1 MASLLAPYGSKEA
14 LAVASDL
21 AAKIMALL
29 ERVAVS
35 VGNTD

>member
-1 MASLLAPYGSKEA
+1 MASILAAYGSQEV

-21 AAKIMALL
+21 AAKIRALL

-35 VGNTD
+35 AGNTD